1 MSTESPPSGGRGADA
16 ARFSSEA
23 DALVDRI
30 APILA
35 GSDAELQG
43 AVLADL
49 TAIWIAGHRTPGDRA
64 DGDCMREELIELHS
78 KHVRELVCMYLGDA
92 DG

>member
-1 MSTESPPSGGRGADA
+1 MSTESPPSGGRGADTG
-16 ARFSSEA
+16 FSEAA

-64 DGDCMREELIELHS
+64 DGDCMRESLMHMHVR
-78 KHVRELVCMYLGDA
+78 HVRELVAMYLGDV

>member
-1 MSTESPPSGGRGADA
+1 MSTEADTGFGE
-16 ARFSSEA
+16 RA

-35 GSDAELQG
+35 GASTELQG

-49 TAIWIAGHRTPGDRA
+49 TAFWIAGHRTPGDRA
-64 DGDCMREELIELHS
+64 DGDCMRESLMHMHAR
-78 KHVRELVCMYLGDA
+78 HVRELVGMYLGDA

>member
-1 MSTESPPSGGRGADA
+1 VSTESPPSGGRGADTGFGE
-16 ARFSSEA
+16 RA
-23 DALVDRI
+23 DALALRI

-64 DGDCMREELIELHS
+64 EGDCMRAELLQMHTQ
-78 KHVRELVCMYLGDA
+78 HVRELVEMYLEGV

>member
-1 MSTESPPSGGRGADA
+1 VSTEADTGFGE
-16 ARFSSEA
+16 RA

-64 DGDCMREELIELHS
+64 DGDCMRESLMHMHVR
-78 KHVRELVCMYLGDA
+78 HVRELVCMYLGGV